1 MRPTG
6 VVQCVVPG
14 TFPFYKT
21 LRHIIN
27 YGTPTEEATIDDI
40 SSYPHM
46 QNYLKQL
53 ILLESAAQELSN

>member
-1 MRPTG
+1 M
-6 VVQCVVPG
+6 VPG

-21 LRHIIN
+21 LRHIID
-27 YGTPTEEATIDDI
+27 YGTHTEEATIDDI